1 MQFYT
6 ILYLRYFSIDW
17 CKKIIFFKSF
27 LQREFNN
34 KTFSNVPRTEAL
46 VLVDTNA
53 SFLYFNLPFNAEQ
66 MIALHNN
73 YLWNIA
79 LVELRSIKHDDIE
92 LRFIKHDYIELRSV
106 KHDDDIELRS
116 IKHTNFLNFIWSK
129 LVST

>member
-1 MQFYT
+1 MSITCHRAWSSLCIPEFLHQWNLPPRYKWNKWRKVHEKSMQFYT

-34 KTFSNVPRTEAL
+34 KKFSNVPRTEAL

-79 LVELRSIKHDDIE
+79 LDNNVIIRWKLTCSI
-92 LRFIKHDYIELRSV
+92 
-106 KHDDDIELRS
+106 
-116 IKHTNFLNFIWSK
+116 
-129 LVST
+129 